1 MTAGFTDT
9 PNVHSALIAPVP
21 WQRRVTLCLR
31 GQPWFLVI
39 LLPVSIIF
47 LMGWVDYRTEWELSL
62 FVFYAVPIILS
73 VWLIGNLAGVAMCLL
88 CSVVWWFANQNFHPY
103 ETQFGYAWAMLSR
116 LIFYFVVVFSVTIVR
131 KRQEEDAVR
140 IQMLEERRQLERDIV
155 TVSEHEQQRIGQDL
169 HDGLCQQLA
178 AIGCAAR
185 MLAEDLKMQG
195 VAAACDA
202 EHIEESVHQAVQ
214 EARSLARGIFPVH
227 VDHSGLSA
235 ALKELAQNT
244 SRLTSVEI
252 EVRESVEVSLEDPGV
267 SMHLYR
273 IAQEAV
279 ANAVKHGS
287 PQHILIDLRITRDEL
302 ILTIEDDG
310 LGVELNSKVF
320 TQGMGLRTMRYRAE
334 SLGARLD
341 VCRRLIGGTLVICRL
356 PLQTPPTTNRNV

>member
-1 MTAGFTDT
+1 MTAGFSDT
-9 PNVHSALIAPVP
+9 PNVRTSCAAPLP
-21 WQRRVTLCLR
+21 WRHRVTDYLR

-39 LLPVSIIF
+39 LLPVSIIS
-47 LMGWVDYRTEWELSL
+47 LMGWIDYRTEWELSL
-62 FVFYAVPIILS
+62 FVFYALPIILS
-73 VWLIGNLAGVAMCLL
+73 VWLIGDMAGVAMSLL
-88 CSVVWWFANQNFHPY
+88 CSAIWWFANQNFQPY
-103 ETQFGYAWAMLSR
+103 ETQLGYAWAMLSR
-116 LIFYFVVVFSVTIVR
+116 LIFYFVVVFSVTSVR
-131 KRQEEDAVR
+131 KRQEEDATR

-227 VDHSGLSA
+227 VDQSGLSA

-244 SRLTSVEI
+244 TRLTSVEI
-252 EVRESVEVSLEDPGV
+252 EVKESAEVSLEDPGV

-287 PQHILIDLRITRDEL
+287 PRHILIDLRIARDEL
-302 ILTIEDDG
+302 TLMIEDDG
-310 LGVELNSKVF
+310 HGIQPDSKVYSE
-320 TQGMGLRTMRYRAE
+320 GMGLRTMRYRAQ
-334 SLGARLD
+334 SLGARLE
-341 VCRRLIGGTLVICRL
+341 VCPRLIGGTLVICRL
-356 PLQTPPTTNRNV
+356 PLQTPPTANFNV